1 MPKQSDHLYKTKA
14 ERVQEAV
21 MILSKLK
28 QIRVGVTN
36 PGYVE
41 VKKYMD
47 EWIKDGEYKS
57 YLFDFPF
64 PLERKAELILPKK
77 KMVPASLRL
86 IGTGEN
92 KIDE

>member
-41 VKKYMD
+41 VKK
-47 EWIKDGEYKS
+47 
-57 YLFDFPF
+57 
-64 PLERKAELILPKK
+64 
-77 KMVPASLRL
+77 
-86 IGTGEN
+86 
-92 KIDE
+92 